1 MESCAFAPKKKYL
14 PSHLCWYLR
23 VCVHI
28 LLFYFPLG
36 LNIVLINSTFQT
48 TKKIIQETETYQPL
62 GLSNKHIQVFGVVEC
77 ILKERYFKVFLF
89 CVRVCVCVWVCVS
102 CYAQL
107 FEVRILYTSWAAISI
122 IITIVMH
129 EYQSIFPQKVPI

>member
-1 MESCAFAPKKKYL
+1 MVILIYYQSHMNGIVRICTEKKIFAKSSL
-14 PSHLCWYLR
+14 LVSAC

-48 TKKIIQETETYQPL
+48 TKKIIQETETETYQPL

-89 CVRVCVCVWVCVS
+89 CVRVCVWVWVCVS

-107 FEVRILYTSWAAISI
+107 FEVRISYTS
-122 IITIVMH
+122 
-129 EYQSIFPQKVPI
+129 

>member
-1 MESCAFAPKKKYL
+1 MLGTACGDFNILPKPYEWNRAHLHRKKNICQVI
-14 PSHLCWYLR
+14 SVGIC

-48 TKKIIQETETYQPL
+48 TKKITQETETETYQPL

-89 CVRVCVCVWVCVS
+89 CVRVCVWVWVCVS

-107 FEVRILYTSWAAISI
+107 FEVRISYTS
-122 IITIVMH
+122 
-129 EYQSIFPQKVPI
+129 